1 VPGEGSVRTLRETL
15 AVGQGE
21 LAAYVLAGVVYV
33 AIGVILPD
41 FLFSW
46 FVAAGYLVLCLLTV
60 PALLRRLAR

>member
-15 AVGQGE
+15 AVGRGE